1 MNDVVS
7 SLVVSIMGESNL
19 HNTGVKVQSAQYYRL
34 RSLAL
39 SLSLS
44 FMSVCQTKPLNV
56 GTHTATIRNM
66 TWSTCGP
73 KLVRGSHLGRDW
85 Y

>member
-19 HNTGVKVQSAQYYRL
+19 HNTGVKVESAQYYGL
-34 RSLAL
+34 HSLA
-39 SLSLS
+39 LSLS

-66 TWSTCGP
+66 TWSTCGAN
-73 KLVRGSHLGRDW
+73 LVRGSHLGRDW